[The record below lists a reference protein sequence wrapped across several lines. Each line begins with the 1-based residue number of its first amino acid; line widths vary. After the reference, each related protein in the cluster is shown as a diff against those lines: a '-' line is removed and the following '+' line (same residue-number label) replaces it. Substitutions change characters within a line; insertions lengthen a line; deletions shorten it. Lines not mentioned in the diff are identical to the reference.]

1 MSFWEEKKVEIV
13 MTVKKHAKK
22 SYRLKSRLSTD
33 SKTEYCQFCR
43 AFNSI
48 LSCIGT
54 KQTNFKW
61 KDRSVMR
68 IF

>member
-1 MSFWEEKKVEIV
+1 

-22 SYRLKSRLSTD
+22 IYRLDGWTV
-33 SKTEYCQFCR
+33 KTGYCQFCR

-54 KQTNFKW
+54 KRTNFKW
-61 KDRSVMR
+61 KERSLSDAHFL
-68 IF
+68 IQ